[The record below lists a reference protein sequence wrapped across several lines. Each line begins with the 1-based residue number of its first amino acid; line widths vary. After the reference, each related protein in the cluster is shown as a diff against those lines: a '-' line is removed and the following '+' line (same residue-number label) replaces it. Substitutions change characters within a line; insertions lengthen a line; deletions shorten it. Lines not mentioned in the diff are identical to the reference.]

1 MNAVLLTTYI
11 SIVVQL
17 VTGIVDIHALT
28 LPLPAEHAILKPILN
43 IEFIVQIIELCFY
56 IWFVATRIA
65 VTSMAAARYFDWI
78 FTTPV
83 MLFTTI
89 VFLRYKE
96 YIENKD
102 TTSLKALTVAK
113 FLRENEANILTIFA
127 ANLGML
133 VFGYLGEIG
142 VISRATAFGAGFVA
156 FAVSF
161 SVIYN
166 EYARKSQQGKH
177 LFVFLLGIW
186 SLYGFAF
193 LLDPAAKNITF
204 NFLDII
210 AKNFF
215 GLYLVYVIYKVK
227 GII

>member
-1 MNAVLLTTYI
+1 MNTVLLTTYI
-11 SIVVQL
+11 SIFVQL
-17 VTGIVDIHALT
+17 ITGIIDIHALT
-28 LPLPAEHAILKPILN
+28 LPLPPEHAILNPILK
-43 IEFIVQIIELCFY
+43 IEFIVQTVELAFY
-56 IWFVATRIA
+56 IWFVLSHIA
-65 VTSMAAARYFDWI
+65 VSSMAAARYFDWI

-89 VFLRYKE
+89 VFLKYKE
-96 YIENKD
+96 HIEKKD
-102 TTSLKALTVAK
+102 PNHITVQQFIRDNRSNITII
-113 FLRENEANILTIFA
+113 FL
-127 ANLGML
+127 ANLTML
-133 VFGYLGEIG
+133 IFGYLGEIG
-142 VISRATAFGAGFVA
+142 IISRPFAFGAGFVG

-166 EYARKSQQGKH
+166 EYARKSQQGKR

-204 NFLDII
+204 NFLDIV

-227 GII
+227 GML